1 MRPAH
6 ALTASIRRLGWLT
19 GLPALALI
27 AAGAIHLG
35 TPRIEEPLA
44 LAASRI
50 AAEIREPSAEPWLHS
65 DIRGRDLVAKGEA
78 PSTEARTEALARLA
92 ALPGLHR
99 LTNEIGFVEE
109 ASPFTWSATRIG
121 ADRIA
126 LSGSRPAEIGPA
138 ALAAALAPALP
149 PGARLDDASRRAR
162 GAPPDFQAA
171 AAYGLARLAELLP
184 GAVATISDT
193 TFSFIGEAA
202 SVADYDRFRT
212 ALGQPPHGYTLATVE
227 VLPAKVDDFRFS
239 VTRERGGPVVLT
251 GNVVSEAARAE
262 IRALASEAADGA
274 PVEDR
279 TRTAR
284 GLDAAID
291 PAALTRFVFQV
302 AGLMQDG
309 SVDLAGATLSAA
321 GTALDRQAVKEIGA
335 LIQAG
340 RPAGTG
346 EGPVSLVARPLSP
359 YKVSIR
365 REAETVT
372 LSGHLPDEKAR
383 ERLLASLRPRFFHE
397 RIVDRLRIAEGAPA
411 ELARVLD
418 LALGPLSTLA
428 SGEIAIADRS
438 VRLTG
443 ESLYRE
449 SGRRIEAELA
459 RRFPPDWQSSV
470 AVRAPG
476 ATEPREPESCAA
488 AFGDMVQGRSL
499 RFAPGSGGLA
509 PEFYPVLDA
518 LAALAKACPALRI
531 EVTGHTDPA
540 GAAAPVA
547 AKPVLDTALVESTA
561 SVDTASAAPKPNVE
575 PAKAA
580 PAAKP
585 AAKKAD
591 EPKAGS
597 KAAAKPDNTAKA
609 PAPPAPEP
617 DLPRQRALA
626 IVDYLM
632 KAGIPADR
640 VAASAGNPQ
649 SERQGVGF
657 ALRS

>member
-1 MRPAH
+1 MRPVH
-6 ALTASIRRLGWLT
+6 AITASIRRLGWLA
-19 GLPALALI
+19 GLPVLALVT
-27 AAGAIHLG
+27 AGAIHLG
-35 TPRIEEPLA
+35 TPRIEDGLA
-44 LAASRI
+44 AAASRI
-50 AAEIREPSAEPWLHS
+50 AAETGEAGAEPWLRS
-65 DIRGRDLVAKGEA
+65 EVRGRDLVARGEA
-78 PSTEARTEALARLA
+78 PSPEARTDALARLS

-99 LTNEIGFVEE
+99 LTNAIGFVEQ
-109 ASPFTWSATRIG
+109 ASPFAWSATRIG
-121 ADRIA
+121 HDRIE
-126 LSGSRPAEIGPA
+126 LSGDRPAEIGIA
-138 ALAAALAPALP
+138 ALAAGLAPAMP
-149 PGARLDDASRRAR
+149 PGVRLVDASRRAR

-171 AAYGLARLAELLP
+171 ASYGLARLAELLP
-184 GAVATISDT
+184 GGVATISDT
-193 TFSFIGEAA
+193 TLSFVGEAA

-284 GLDAAID
+284 GLDTAID
-291 PAALTRFVFQV
+291 PAALTRFVFKV

-335 LIQAG
+335 LIQGA

-365 REAETVT
+365 REAESVT
-372 LSGHLPDEKAR
+372 LSGHLPDDRAR
-383 ERLLASLRPRFFHE
+383 ERLLAALRPRFFHE

-411 ELARVLD
+411 ELPAILD

-428 SGEIAIADRS
+428 SGEVAIADRT

-449 SGRRIEAELA
+449 SAGRIEAEFS
-459 RRFPPDWQSSV
+459 RRVPADWRASV
-470 AVRAPG
+470 AVKGPG
-476 ATEPREPESCAA
+476 GTEPRDAQSCAA
-488 AFGDMVQGRSL
+488 AFEEAVQGRAL
-499 RFAPGSGGLA
+499 RFAPGSSALA
-509 PEFYPVLDA
+509 SDFYPVLDT
-518 LAALAKACPALRI
+518 LATLAKTCPGARI
-531 EVTGHTDPA
+531 EVWGHSDPA
-540 GAAAPVA
+540 GAAPPA
-547 AKPVLDTALVESTA
+547 AGKPVLDTAIVESTA
-561 SVDTASAAPKPNVE
+561 SVDTAAPPPKAKTE
-575 PAKAA
+575 PVKA

-585 AAKKAD
+585 TATKAD
-591 EPKAGS
+591 APKAGS
-597 KAAAKPDNTAKA
+597 KSAPKPETAAKA

-626 IVDYLM
+626 IVDYLA
-632 KAGIPADR
+632 KAGVPADR
-640 VAASAGNPQ
+640 VAVSAGDPQ
-649 SERQGVGF
+649 SERQGIGF